1 LGTQPK
7 PCWTCNGKGKVQY
20 RKGPEI
26 RENECEKCEATGK
39 IIKSKCG
46 ACKGKGT
53 IMKISTEEIDI
64 PGYLKNGGEITF
76 KGKGHLCP
84 KTNKKGNLI
93 LEIEVEESEIFE
105 RKGAHIFSE
114 IEISFAE
121 GIIGSSTTIDTIWG
135 RRKVNFKGLKKVDH
149 LMTLPKYGVYN
160 YEKKVYGNHY
170 IHAKL
175 VPPKE
180 LTREMEELYE
190 ELKSL
195 GM

>member
-1 LGTQPK
+1 MGTQPK

-26 RENECEKCEATGK
+26 REDECQKCQGDGK

-46 ACKGKGT
+46 ACQGQGSILKKA
-53 IMKISTEEIDI
+53 KEEIEI
-64 PGYLKNGGEITF
+64 PGYLKNGGEIIF
-76 KGKGHLCP
+76 KNKGHVCE
-84 KTNKKGNLI
+84 KTKQRGSLI
-93 LEIEVEESEIFE
+93 LEIEVEESELFE

-114 IEISFAE
+114 IEVSFAE
-121 GIIGSSTTIDTIWG
+121 GIMGSSTVIETIWG
-135 RRKVNFKGLKKVDH
+135 KRKVNFQGLKKVDH

-160 YEKKVYGNHY
+160 YQKKEYGNHY

-180 LTREMEELYE
+180 LTSEMEELYR
-190 ELKSL
+190 ELSGL